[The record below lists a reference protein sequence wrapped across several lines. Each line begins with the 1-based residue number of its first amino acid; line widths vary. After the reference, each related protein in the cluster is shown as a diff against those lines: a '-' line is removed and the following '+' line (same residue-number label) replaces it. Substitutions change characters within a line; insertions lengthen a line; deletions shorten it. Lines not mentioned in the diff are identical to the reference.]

1 MYCSIWDGLYTVSIW
16 ECQDWC
22 LAKFLRTSYFFETAT
37 LVTLALCPTVA
48 HACQERRSCVAAR
61 TWAEL
66 GGCLGIP
73 RNTQLFPQTIMYI
86 WSMYI
91 CITYIRLYSLF
102 SRLEISQI
110 RSLEVPSPTNPLS
123 VHVSIQSISRTF
135 LYNRVLVP
143 KNQNPVA
150 RMQIAACSRC
160 LGWRGGTSRRKLAMH

>member
-1 MYCSIWDGLYTVSIW
+1 VGEIWNEACTNTFKCAHLVVCNKPASVAGEIW
-16 ECQDWC
+16 NEACTNTFKC
-22 LAKFLRTSYFFETAT
+22 AH
-37 LVTLALCPTVA
+37 LVVCGWASP
-48 HACQERRSCVAAR
+48 
-61 TWAEL
+61 WAEL

-123 VHVSIQSISRTF
+123 IHVSIQSISRTF